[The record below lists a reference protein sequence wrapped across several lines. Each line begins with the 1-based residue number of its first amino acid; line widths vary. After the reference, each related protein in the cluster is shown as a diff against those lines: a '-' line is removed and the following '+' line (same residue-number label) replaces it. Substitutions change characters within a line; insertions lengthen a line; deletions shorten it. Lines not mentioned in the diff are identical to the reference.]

1 VSTPE
6 RPSRVAV
13 ALMLVS
19 DAGRQGARAL
29 PERAR
34 DAAAAGVDWVQV
46 RERSLSDAAL
56 LRLATAV
63 QAAVA
68 GSATRVLVSGRP
80 DLAMAAG
87 AAGVQLP
94 EAGLPVREVRRAF
107 PALVVGASCH
117 SLEAARRA
125 EDGGA
130 DFVVLGPVFATPG
143 KEERRLGT
151 ERLQEVARALRV
163 PVYAIGGIDV
173 SSAAGA
179 VAAGARGL
187 AAIRLFLDPPEP
199 LASLVDRLRAP
210 GPPR

>member
-1 VSTPE
+1 
-6 RPSRVAV
+6 
-13 ALMLVS
+13 MLVS
-19 DAGRQGARAL
+19 DRGRQGARAL

-46 RERSLSDAAL
+46 RERTLCDAAL
-56 LRLATAV
+56 LRLAAAV

-80 DLAMAAG
+80 DVAMAAG

-143 KEERRLGT
+143 KERPLGT

-163 PVYAIGGIDV
+163 PVYAIGGIDA
-173 SSAAGA
+173 SSAARA

-199 LASLVDRLRAP
+199 LASLAARLRAP
-210 GPPR
+210 GP